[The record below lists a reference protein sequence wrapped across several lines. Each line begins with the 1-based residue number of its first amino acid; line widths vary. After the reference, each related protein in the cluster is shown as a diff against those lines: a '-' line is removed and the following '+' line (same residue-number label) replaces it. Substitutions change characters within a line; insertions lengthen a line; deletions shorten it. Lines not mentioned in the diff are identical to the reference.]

1 MTKSDSATVTLAD
14 YLFTRLQ
21 QLGVKSIFGVPG
33 DYNLRLLDYVEP
45 SGLHWVGTCN
55 ELNAAYAA
63 DGYARLAGLSAM
75 ITTFGVGELS
85 AINGIAGAYAERAPV
100 VHIVGT
106 PPRPSQE
113 SRALVHHTFADG
125 EYRRFAAMHA
135 HVTIAQTN
143 LNDPR
148 TVPEQIDT
156 VLQQALIHNR
166 PVYIE
171 IPDDMPGVLVSAANL
186 STNIQRPA
194 APTTAQ
200 ESTILTRIADRIYTA
215 KQPLI
220 LVDGESR
227 AIGILDE
234 INTLVRQTSWPT
246 FTTVSGKGLVDEHQP
261 SVYGN
266 YAGRLGDPN
275 HKTYFDQA
283 DLILEFGL
291 HATDTNTLGFQTL
304 PNPATSVTFT
314 DKAVR
319 IGDDTYRDLS
329 PAFVTRLVQ
338 SLDFGRISKPTNPP
352 QKTVIPTESLPPTGR
367 ITQKHFYRRVN
378 SLLRP
383 GDVVLTE
390 TGTASYG
397 GRDFTLPTGTRLF
410 GAITWLSIGYMLP
423 ATLGAALAQREL
435 NPNTPTRAVLFIGD
449 GSLQMTVQELS
460 TIIREKLDVVIFLLN
475 NEGYT
480 IERAIHGRKQAYNDV
495 ARWRHHLAADFFG
508 AEDGHGA
515 RNSFTANNW
524 EELDAVLQQDAI
536 QNGKGLR
543 WVEVFMEK
551 EDVEGLL
558 RVILEKQIAAEK
570 A

>member
-1 MTKSDSATVTLAD
+1 MATPDSSTITLAD

-21 QLGVKSIFGVPG
+21 QLGVKSLFGVPG
-33 DYNLRLLDYVEP
+33 DYNLKLLDYVDP

-63 DGYARLAGLSAM
+63 DGYARMAGMSAI

-85 AINGIAGAYAERAPV
+85 AVNGIAGAYAERAPV

-106 PPRPSQE
+106 PPRPAQE
-113 SRALVHHTFADG
+113 SRSLVHHTFADG

-135 HVTIAQTN
+135 HVTVAQTN

-156 VLQQALIHNR
+156 VLQQALIHSR

-171 IPDDMPGVLVSAANL
+171 VPDDMPGVLVSAANL
-186 STNIQRPA
+186 TSPIRRPP
-194 APTTAQ
+194 APTTKH
-200 ESTILTRIADRIYTA
+200 ESTVLSRIADRIYHA

-227 AIGILDE
+227 AMGILDE
-234 INTLVRQTSWPT
+234 INTLLRKTAWPT

-261 SVYGN
+261 YVYGN
-266 YAGRLGDPN
+266 YAGPLGNPD

-283 DLILEFGL
+283 DLILEFGS
-291 HATDTNTLGFQTL
+291 HPTDTNTLGFQTL
-304 PNPATSVTFT
+304 PNPATSITFT

-319 IGDDTYRDLS
+319 IGDETYRDFS
-329 PAFVTRLVQ
+329 PAIVTRLVQ
-338 SLDFGRISKPTNPP
+338 TLDFDRISQPANPP
-352 QKTVIPTESLPPTGR
+352 PKTVVPNESLPPTGR

-378 SLLRP
+378 SLFQP

-423 ATLGAALAQREL
+423 ATLGAALAQRER
-435 NPNTPTRAVLFIGD
+435 NPDKPTRAVLFIGD

-460 TIIREKLDVVIFLLN
+460 TILVQKLDVVIFLIN
-475 NEGYT
+475 NDGYT

-495 ARWRHHLAADFFG
+495 ARWRHSLAADFFG
-508 AEDGHGA
+508 AAEGHGA
-515 RNSFTANNW
+515 KNSFQANTW
-524 EELDAVLQQDAI
+524 AELDEVLQREEI

-558 RVILEKQIAAEK
+558 KVIMEKQIAAET